1 MAWPTHSPPS
11 RVSNWPSPPEPIVMQ
26 QPSQWGLL
34 FDAAISTISLTEQGL
49 DGKFLWSFGGGTA
62 LMLQIDHRESHDIDL
77 FIDDPQI
84 LPLLNP
90 LTQGYHIAAK
100 PDDYDTDGTRMIKL
114 IYDDIGEIDFIC
126 CGDVTDASS
135 VPTEI
140 RGVMV
145 QLETPAE
152 IVGKK
157 VFYRG
162 PSLQPRDMFDIAAVS
177 RARGEAYVIAALQEC
192 GRSPCQMAL
201 SAAERFDPDAAK
213 SVISRLMHREAM
225 RDLIPHSQA
234 ITIELLRSAVA

>member
-1 MAWPTHSPPS
+1 
-11 RVSNWPSPPEPIVMQ
+11 MQ

-34 FDAAISTISLTEQGL
+34 FDAAVSTISLTEKAIE
-49 DGKFLWSFGGGTA
+49 GKFLWSFGGGTA
-62 LMLQIDHRESHDIDL
+62 LMIQIDHRESHDVDL

-90 LTQGYHIAAK
+90 LTQGYSIAAK

-126 CGDVTDASS
+126 CGDVTNEPSIR
-135 VPTEI
+135 TEV

-157 VFYRG
+157 IFYRG

-177 RARGEAYVIAALQEC
+177 RAKGDAYVIAALREC
-192 GRSPCQMAL
+192 GRGACQTAL
-201 SAAERFDPDAAK
+201 QAAERFDADAARR
-213 SVISRLMHREAM
+213 VISSLMHREST

-234 ITIELLRSAVA
+234 ITIELLRNAVA